1 MDIAHMAA
9 LALRDAGSMVDMVG
23 QINLFFFAAQ
33 PRYLTFVCCSSM
45 TTKLRYAPLSKN
57 SSEPIQKRCLGCTT
71 HLSVQAKP

>member
-9 LALRDAGSMVDMVG
+9 LTMRDAGSMVG
-23 QINLFFFAAQ
+23 QINLLFFAIAQ

-45 TTKLRYAPLSKN
+45 TTKLRYVPLSKN
-57 SSEPIQKRCLGCTT
+57 SSEPIQKKCLGCTT